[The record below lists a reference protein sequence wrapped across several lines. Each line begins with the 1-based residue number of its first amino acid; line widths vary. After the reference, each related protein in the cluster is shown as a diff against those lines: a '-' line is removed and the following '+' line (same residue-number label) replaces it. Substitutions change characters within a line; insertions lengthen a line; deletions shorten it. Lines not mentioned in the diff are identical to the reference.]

1 MKGLDYMSTI
11 DQLYALTGKVAL
23 VTGGA
28 RGLGAEIARAL
39 ALAGARVAISDIQF
53 EAAEVTAGEIRGAG
67 GVAIAIR
74 HDVTCE
80 ADWEGALQ
88 KAVDVLG
95 GLDIVVNNAGIEQV
109 GLITETTLEEFTRLH
124 EINVGGVFL
133 GLKHAARTMRPG
145 GAAGRGGA
153 IINLSSVAGLVGVPG
168 LSNYCSS
175 KGAVRLLSKA
185 AAVEFA
191 ALDYR
196 IRVNSLHPAII
207 KTELGT
213 NVVNG
218 FAKAGLAADEAEAE
232 RLIGGMHPL
241 GYGQPQDVASA
252 VLFLVSGAAGWIT
265 GAELAVDG
273 GLSAQ

>member
-1 MKGLDYMSTI
+1 MSTI
-11 DQLYALTGKVAL
+11 DQLYALSGKVAL

-28 RGLGAEIARAL
+28 HGLGAEIARAL

-67 GVAIAIR
+67 GIAIAVR

-133 GLKHAARTMRPG
+133 GLKHAARTMRSG

-218 FAKAGLAADEAEAE
+218 FAKAGLAADEADAE

-252 VLFLVSGAAGWIT
+252 VLFLASGAAGWIT
-265 GAELAVDG
+265 GAELALDG